1 MGEISDKKL
10 RERLENPTP
19 EMIAAAW
26 RAFRR
31 DNMGR
36 LGPGP
41 GFVEAIRAAGA
52 AAIAAS
58 KEDDDV
64 Q

>member
-1 MGEISDKKL
+1 MR
-10 RERLENPTP
+10 RELAELLESPTP

-31 DNMGR
+31 DNMGH

-41 GFVEAIRAAGA
+41 GFVEAIRAACREALRA
-52 AAIAAS
+52 AEEKHDA
-58 KEDDDV
+58 
-64 Q
+64 